1 MRRTSALLLLAVLL
15 LTGATRLLGSTGFS
29 DATFTSTSTST
40 GSVRAAAD
48 WTAPS
53 VTLNDPGTSV
63 QGTVTLTAAA
73 SDAESAITSV
83 VFQSLAP
90 GAATWTTLCT
100 DSVAPFTCTW
110 NTASGPDGAHDLRVR
125 ASNAAGY
132 STTSEL
138 RRTTVAN
145 NVLVVLND
153 PGDVVRGSVP
163 LTTTVYNGGL
173 LPWIVTVQ
181 YAPTGTTNWKTL
193 CSGLSSPF
201 SCNWATTS
209 FANESFDL
217 RVVATAGL
225 TTVTSAVIS
234 DVLVDN
240 AAPSVTMT
248 DPGSPLRGTVT
259 FGATA
264 TDAAS
269 GVQQVVLQYSRSGG
283 AFQTLCTLV
292 TEPFTC
298 RVATTTLADGTY
310 SFRALATDVAGNTA
324 TSGAVTNR
332 VIDNT
337 VSSVSVDD
345 PGADLAG
352 IVDVSAQ
359 ASSTAGVT
367 SVRIQRAATGTS
379 TWTDLCTD
387 TGAPYSCSWDT
398 RTVADGSYDLRA
410 ILLDTRGTVTTSA
423 VVSARRVDNSPL
435 RAVDVQTSNGE
446 GTAGRLDAGDT
457 LTLTYSEQVAPGS
470 VSTGWTGAA
479 LPVTVRLRDGN
490 LLGTGNKGDAIDVL
504 RNGAAVRLGQVALRE
519 DYVKSRRT
527 ASFNATMTATTV
539 TVDGVQRTVVTL
551 VVGTLASGNGQRT
564 VSASSTMV
572 WTPSTAATSVTGAAC
587 AAATATESGVAD
599 REF

>member
-53 VTLNDPGTSV
+53 VALNDPGTSV

-90 GAATWTTLCT
+90 GATTWTTLCT

-110 NTASGPDGAHDLRVR
+110 NTATGPDGAHDLRVR

-387 TGAPYSCSWDT
+387 TSAPYSCSWDT

-457 LTLTYSEQVAPGS
+457 LMLTYSEQVAPGS